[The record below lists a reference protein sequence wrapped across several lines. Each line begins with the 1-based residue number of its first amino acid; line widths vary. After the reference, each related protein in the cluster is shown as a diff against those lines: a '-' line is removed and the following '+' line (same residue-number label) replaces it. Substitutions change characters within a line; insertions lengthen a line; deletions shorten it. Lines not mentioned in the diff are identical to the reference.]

1 MNDLITKPKNGS
13 LTKEKTL
20 KQSNF
25 PIFSSLID
33 DWFLGDI
40 PSLFTS
46 NYNTGITLPK
56 TNIRETVDAYFVE
69 MAVPGLKKDDLE
81 LKLDNQ
87 MLSIS
92 AETKKE
98 NEENKD
104 NYTRRE
110 FGYSSFKRSFTLPEF
125 IDESKI
131 KAKYNEGILSI
142 ELPKMEE
149 AKPKPPKTIKVS

>member
-1 MNDLITKPKNGS
+1 MSILIPTSK
-13 LTKEKTL
+13 KESNKTMD
-20 KQSNF
+20 SNF
-25 PIFSSLID
+25 NGLPTLPSWFD
-33 DWFLGDI
+33 DILGKG
-40 PSLFTS
+40 FTS
-46 NYNTGITLPK
+46 EYLSNFNTGITLPK

-110 FGYSSFKRSFTLPEF
+110 FGYSSFKRSFILPEF